1 MSENFIAFQD
11 ARHDLLTAA
20 AYLGERIKSGDG
32 HAEAMTAVVP
42 RYLAENNV
50 DLAAELANSV
60 EDPFTRDK
68 LLTEVAEKCA
78 EIDDDEYAMQLAE
91 SIEDLGLKSQA
102 LERIALQ
109 KVHKGQTDKAL
120 EIAETLSHP
129 DYIFAAAA
137 VRAAGEGD
145 RDNAVDLLARIEYP
159 SARVS
164 ALQAMSATQLA
175 GGNKD
180 DAVALLAE
188 AEQTATEIEHNE
200 ERIRT
205 ICEVGNHFVAA
216 GRNDLAINA
225 YDAAKREA
233 EQLDNIHRDSFIAA
247 SVMGFLH
254 AGSMDTADRTL
265 DLISDKTQVANCLL
279 AFSKFLWGRGEKDDA
294 LDSLDES
301 YQILKSQRE
310 SETRDSRSRFAL
322 FASIA
327 AQFAGFAKA
336 ERAIEIAQEINDD
349 AQRTAALSQ
358 IANVLT
364 VRREDEQ
371 AGHALNAIADDA
383 DRTFAL
389 IGMSDAKAENGDL
402 TESLEYLDKAMHLAE
417 EVPQLT
423 ARSSA
428 YNEIIARFVDREAG
442 EKARQLILKNFETI
456 RAVRD
461 ESSRAVALV
470 NLAGLMNAAG
480 VDMDIF
486 DENELEEMLRKAG

>member
-164 ALQAMSATQLA
+164 ASSGNVSNATRRGKQRRCRRPSRR
-175 GGNKD
+175 G
-180 DAVALLAE
+180 
-188 AEQTATEIEHNE
+188 
-200 ERIRT
+200 RT
-205 ICEVGNHFVAA
+205 
-216 GRNDLAINA
+216 
-225 YDAAKREA
+225 
-233 EQLDNIHRDSFIAA
+233 
-247 SVMGFLH
+247 
-254 AGSMDTADRTL
+254 DR
-265 DLISDKTQVANCLL
+265 
-279 AFSKFLWGRGEKDDA
+279 
-294 LDSLDES
+294 
-301 YQILKSQRE
+301 
-310 SETRDSRSRFAL
+310 
-322 FASIA
+322 
-327 AQFAGFAKA
+327 
-336 ERAIEIAQEINDD
+336 
-349 AQRTAALSQ
+349 
-358 IANVLT
+358 
-364 VRREDEQ
+364 
-371 AGHALNAIADDA
+371 H
-383 DRTFAL
+383 
-389 IGMSDAKAENGDL
+389 
-402 TESLEYLDKAMHLAE
+402 
-417 EVPQLT
+417 
-423 ARSSA
+423 
-428 YNEIIARFVDREAG
+428 
-442 EKARQLILKNFETI
+442 
-456 RAVRD
+456 
-461 ESSRAVALV
+461 
-470 NLAGLMNAAG
+470 
-480 VDMDIF
+480 
-486 DENELEEMLRKAG
+486 